1 MSTESRAQGGGIH
14 AEVHVFVGHV
24 HVTTYAVPPGEYLIG
39 SDPSCHLRV
48 EAEGMH
54 AMHARLIFKG
64 HRVLVEPLDEG
75 GTVFIEGERVHLAT
89 PLQPGTEMHV
99 GGARLCLSL
108 TEAAQRFIRESL
120 SDPTLGLEAAKSEL
134 AGERYRVIG
143 RVGRGGMGIVLKSLD
158 QRVRRNVAVK
168 MLKGGAEYSGE
179 NLIRF
184 IAEGQLTG
192 ELEHPNI
199 VPVYDLGLDGDGQA
213 YYAMKFV
220 DGVTLHSVLDGLR
233 SGDAKM
239 RARFSLAELLTIYQK
254 VCDAVAYAHS
264 RGVIHRDLKPGNVM
278 IGEFGEVMLMDW
290 GLAKRT
296 AEPVLE
302 GQATTLTGE
311 QVAEVVGAKL
321 QTRRGSGGDLKS
333 FETLDGFV
341 VGTPPYLSPEQA
353 CGAVEKIGG
362 WSDIYVLGIIL
373 YEILTLRQPFSGEC
387 VEDVLLAI
395 QTGRFMSPL
404 EFNRREMREDEVEL
418 DHCPGGRV
426 PEGLAAVVVKAMSAD
441 REDRYASV
449 GELQQEV
456 KDYQNGFPTKAEQA
470 GFVKHLGAFLQR
482 HRREAILV
490 ATFLILA
497 QVSAVMV
504 FVRIRGDEKK
514 LRAKTQEQT
523 ETIVR
528 LESLLAQLRE
538 TGKDN
543 YEDAIDLYSR
553 GSFKEALDHIDLA
566 LAGEGGRGGYTAFYP
581 MFQLMRGDILMQM
594 GELEGAR
601 ESYHA
606 AFDADPNWVDMER
619 VDEEILMARE
629 TGDRPAK
636 RLFPNFQKH
645 VGSGAKK
652 AGKVES
658 LPPGAPRPNAVEKA
672 ESKEIREMKRAQKVA
687 TPERPADSPEAAKS
701 KP

>member
-1 MSTESRAQGGGIH
+1 MSSEPSVAQGAIH
-14 AEVHVFVGHV
+14 AEVHVFVGHE

-48 EAEGMH
+48 DAEGMC

-64 HRVLVEPLDEG
+64 HRVLVEPLEDG
-75 GTVFIEGERVHLAT
+75 GMVFIEGERVHLAT
-89 PLQPGTEMHV
+89 PLQPGTEIHI

-108 TEAAQRFIRESL
+108 TEAALRFIRESL
-120 SDPTLGLEAAKSEL
+120 SDPTLGLEAAKLEL
-134 AGERYRVIG
+134 SGERYRVIG
-143 RVGRGGMGIVLKSLD
+143 AVGQGGMGIVLKSLD

-168 MLKGGAEYSGE
+168 MLKGGAAYSGE
-179 NLIRF
+179 NLMRF

-213 YYAMKFV
+213 FYAMKFV

-233 SGDAKM
+233 AGDEAM
-239 RARFSLAELLTIYQK
+239 RARFSLAELLTIFQK

-296 AEPVLE
+296 AEPVAD
-302 GQATTLTGE
+302 GKGPTLTGVE
-311 QVAEVVGAKL
+311 IAEAVGAGVRSPKA
-321 QTRRGSGGDLKS
+321 GGGEMKS
-333 FETLDGFV
+333 FETLDGYV

-353 CGAVEKIGG
+353 SGAVDKIGG
-362 WSDIYVLGIIL
+362 CSDIYVLGIIL
-373 YEILTLRQPFSGEC
+373 FEILTLRQPFSGEC

-404 EFNRREMREDEVEL
+404 EFNRREMRADGVEL
-418 DHCPGGRV
+418 GHCPGGRV

-441 REDRYASV
+441 RVDRYGSV

-490 ATFLILA
+490 TVFLLVA
-497 QVSAVMV
+497 QITAVMV
-504 FVRIRGDEKK
+504 FVRIRDDEKK
-514 LRAKTQEQT
+514 LRIKTVEQT
-523 ETIVR
+523 ETITR
-528 LESLLAQLRE
+528 LETLLAQLRE
-538 TGKDN
+538 TGKNN
-543 YEDAIDLYSR
+543 YEDAIDLYNR
-553 GSFKEALDHIDLA
+553 GFNKEALDHIDLA
-566 LAGEGGRGGYTAFYP
+566 VAGEGGREGYTPFYP
-581 MFQLMRGDILMQM
+581 LFHKLRGDILMQM
-594 GELEGAR
+594 GELDLAR
-601 ESYHA
+601 ESYQA
-606 AFDADPNWVDMER
+606 AADADPSTINLER
-619 VDEEILMARE
+619 IDEDILVARE
-629 TGDRPAK
+629 SGERPQK
-636 RLFPNFQKH
+636 RIYTFKKQAA
-645 VGSGAKK
+645 GGAKK
-652 AGKVES
+652 MGLDAPSSSVTPNK
-658 LPPGAPRPNAVEKA
+658 PMGAEMREH
-672 ESKEIREMKRAQKVA
+672 REMKRA
-687 TPERPADSPEAAKS
+687 AKS
-701 KP
+701 EKP

>member
-1 MSTESRAQGGGIH
+1 MSSEPAALQGAIH

-39 SDPSCHLRV
+39 ADPSCHLRV
-48 EAEGMH
+48 EAEGMEP
-54 AMHARLIFKG
+54 MHARLIFKG
-64 HRVLVEPLDEG
+64 HRVLVEPLEDG

-89 PLQPGTEMHV
+89 PLQPGTEMHI

-108 TEAAQRFIRESL
+108 TEAALRFIRESL

-134 AGERYRVIG
+134 SGERYRVIG
-143 RVGRGGMGIVLKSLD
+143 TVGQGGMGIVLKSLD

-168 MLKGGAEYSGE
+168 MLKGGAAYSGE
-179 NLIRF
+179 NLMRF

-220 DGVTLHSVLDGLR
+220 DGVTLHSVFDGLR
-233 SGDAKM
+233 AGDEAM
-239 RARFSLAELLTIYQK
+239 RVRFTLAELLTIYQK

-296 AEPVLE
+296 AEPVP
-302 GQATTLTGE
+302 ADKAPTLTGE
-311 QVAEVVGAKL
+311 EVAEAVGAGVRTPKA
-321 QTRRGSGGDLKS
+321 GGGEMKS
-333 FETLDGFV
+333 FETLDGYV

-353 CGAVEKIGG
+353 SGAVDKIGG

-373 YEILTLRQPFSGEC
+373 FEILTLRQPFSGDC

-404 EFNRREMREDEVEL
+404 EFNRREMRVDGPEL

-441 REDRYASV
+441 FEDRYRSV

-490 ATFLILA
+490 AVFLLVA
-497 QVSAVMV
+497 QISAVMV
-504 FVRIRGDEKK
+504 FIRIRGDEKK
-514 LRAKTQEQT
+514 LRAKTVEQT
-523 ETIVR
+523 ETITR
-528 LESLLAQLRE
+528 LETLLAQLRE

-543 YEDAIDLYSR
+543 YEDAIDLYNR
-553 GSFKEALDHIDLA
+553 AMNKEALDHIDLA
-566 LAGEGGRGGYTAFYP
+566 LAGEGGRGGYTPFYP
-581 MFQLMRGDILMQM
+581 LFHKLRGDILMQL
-594 GELEGAR
+594 GEFELAR
-601 ESYHA
+601 ESYQA
-606 AFDADPNWVDMER
+606 AADADPSSVNLER
-619 VDEEILMARE
+619 VDEDILVARE
-629 TGDRPAK
+629 SGERPMK
-636 RLFPNFQKH
+636 RIYTFKKQSAP
-645 VGSGAKK
+645 GPKK
-652 AGKVES
+652 AGSEPQPTTN
-658 LPPGAPRPNAVEKA
+658 PPGKPVGSEM
-672 ESKEIREMKRAQKVA
+672 REQRELKR
-687 TPERPADSPEAAKS
+687 AAKS
-701 KP
+701 GQP